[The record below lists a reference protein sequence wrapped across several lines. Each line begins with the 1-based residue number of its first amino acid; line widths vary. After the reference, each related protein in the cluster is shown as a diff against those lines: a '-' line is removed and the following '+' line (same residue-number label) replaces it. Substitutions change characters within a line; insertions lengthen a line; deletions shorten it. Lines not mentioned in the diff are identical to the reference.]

1 MKNKLLVLT
10 LALLCG
16 SVARAQHATP
26 AAAQMAAEAESV
38 AAAATNSD
46 TEAKSEAAIRA
57 EKLRPVSIKRFESAP
72 VIDGLCADEVWA
84 TATILQD
91 FYQTQPGDNI
101 APTRP
106 TKVLLGYDKEHLYIA
121 FHAYDEQGKVRATI
135 AKRDEVLED
144 DNVRI
149 YLDTFNDKRKA
160 YVLIFNPLGVQQ
172 DGILTEGGT
181 ENYSVDIVMESKG
194 ALVKDGYTVE
204 VAIPF
209 KSLRYVAG
217 KEKLWGIH
225 LLRSIKHLNNEQSS
239 WQPLMRDKSGF
250 LTQEGYITGLEI
262 PGQRTLELIPSL
274 TVSQTGKRVSALP
287 APAGAVS
294 PTDPGR
300 FVNRALKL
308 DPGLTARLGIT
319 PTITLDMAV
328 NPDFAQVE
336 ADVNVVTANQRFPIF
351 FEEKRPFF
359 LEGIDIFR
367 TQLNAVNTRA
377 IVDPD
382 VAVKL
387 TGKEGP
393 NTFGVLLASDRAP
406 GNFSEEEQA
415 DPDVRARFGDLFGKS
430 AYIGVLRLQ
439 RDVGKEN
446 SLGLIATTYNFK
458 GRHNH
463 LGGFDGRFRLNPI
476 TTFQFQALGT
486 TTRTTFRDADLA
498 RGIYRTGNGFAYALR
513 LDRNGRHWKYS
524 FSGTGRTRDYRA
536 DVGFTRRVD
545 TNTETLTVQ
554 YNSEP
559 NPKARLV
566 SWTVINSTQANFD
579 WKGRS
584 QLFNTNS
591 QINFTFR
598 RQGYLGI
605 GYQKGYERLFEEEF
619 GPKRSGT
626 RAGTFLGDDPERS
639 AYRQTYYA
647 YGGMTPHKSF
657 SFDTEVAYVVG
668 ALDLDFG
675 AGPRFP
681 RVSPAALADQSAPL
695 DPGPGNELIILSKL
709 VFKPTET
716 LRLSLNYT
724 KDRLVRNDTKR
735 VAFDDDIFE
744 LRGTYQFTR
753 FTFVRARIDYDTL
766 AANIRGQFLF
776 GWTPNPGT
784 SFYVGYNDD
793 LNYNGYS
800 PFGGH
805 FEPGFRRN
813 TRTFFLKMSYL
824 FHHTR

>member
-1 MKNKLLVLT
+1 MKKKLLLIT
-10 LALLCG
+10 LAFFCG
-16 SVARAQHATP
+16 GAVRAQQTVPVATN
-26 AAAQMAAEAESV
+26 V
-38 AAAATNSD
+38 VTKKGAAT
-46 TEAKSEAAIRA
+46 SEAGTKPEEAIRA
-57 EKLRPVSIKRFESAP
+57 EKLRPVGIKRFETPP
-72 VIDGLCADEVWA
+72 VIDGHCTEAVWA
-84 TATILQD
+84 TATVLQD
-91 FYQTQPGDNI
+91 FYETQPGDNI
-101 APTRP
+101 TPSHP
-106 TKVLLGYDKEHLYIA
+106 TKVMLGYDDEYLYVA
-121 FHAYDEQGKVRATI
+121 FYAYDEPDKVRATV
-135 AKRDEVLED
+135 AKRDDVLED

-149 YLDTFNDKRKA
+149 YLDTFNDRRKA

-181 ENYSVDIVMESKG
+181 ENYSVDIVMRSKG
-194 ALVKDGYTVE
+194 ALVKDGYNVE

-209 KSLRYVAG
+209 KSLHYVAG
-217 KEKLWGIH
+217 KEKLWGVH
-225 LLRSIKHLNNEQSS
+225 VLRSIKYLNNEQNS
-239 WQPLMRDKSGF
+239 WQPLVRDKSGF

-262 PGQRTLELIPSL
+262 SGRRAIEIIPSL
-274 TVSQTGKRVSALP
+274 TISQTGKRVSALP
-287 APAGAVS
+287 PGAPDAAP

-300 FVNRALKL
+300 FANKALKF
-308 DPGLTARLGIT
+308 DPGLTARLNIT
-319 PTITLDMAV
+319 PTITLDMTL

-336 ADVNVVTANQRFPIF
+336 ADETVVTANQRFPIF

-359 LEGIDIFR
+359 LEGIDIFK

-382 VAVKL
+382 VAIKL
-387 TGKEGP
+387 TGKAGR
-393 NTFGVLLASDRAP
+393 NTFGLLLASDRAP
-406 GNFSEEEQA
+406 GNFSEEERA
-415 DPDVRARFGDLFGKS
+415 DPAVRARFGDLFGKS

-439 RDVGKEN
+439 RDIGKEN

-463 LGGFDGRFRLNPI
+463 LAGFDGRFRLNP
-476 TTFQFQALGT
+476 TTTLQFQALGT
-486 TTRTTFRDADLA
+486 TTRSAFRDADLG
-498 RGIYRTGNGFAYALR
+498 RNIYRTGNGFGYALR
-513 LDRNGRHWKYS
+513 LDSNARHWKYT

-545 TNTETLTVQ
+545 TNNETLTVQ

-559 NPKARLV
+559 KPKARLV
-566 SWTVINSTQANFD
+566 SWTALNSTQANFD

-584 QLFNTNS
+584 QLLNTNS

-598 RQGYLGI
+598 RQGYLGV

-619 GPKRSGT
+619 GPKRSAT
-626 RAGTFLGDDPERS
+626 RHGTFLGEDSERS
-639 AYRQTYYA
+639 AYRQIYYGYA
-647 YGGMTPHKSF
+647 GMTPRKAF
-657 SFDTEVAYVVG
+657 SFDTEVAYYVG
-668 ALDLDFG
+668 ALDLDLG
-675 AGPRFP
+675 NGPLFP

-695 DPGPGNELIILSKL
+695 DPGPGNELIIIPKL
-709 VFKPTET
+709 TFKPTES

-735 VAFDDDIFE
+735 VAFDDNILE

-753 FTFVRARIDYDTL
+753 FTFVRARLDYDTL
-766 AANIRGQFLF
+766 ASNVRGQFLI

-784 SFYVGYNDD
+784 SLYVGYNDD

-800 PFGGH
+800 PFDAH

-824 FHHTR
+824 FRHTR